1 MGLFLVLAAVILGV
15 PLFSTVQY
23 LRVNARAGQL
33 PRVRELCG
41 GRLLVPVLRAFLNT
55 IWSIALAVLAYPLG
69 WLPQAP
75 LSAPRSGGPGG
86 LPPVLLPPI
95 ILVHGLYHNASAWLL
110 FRRRLARAGFADVRA
125 YAYPSFFRPFE
136 AIAGGLVD
144 TALRAAAASP
154 TGRVLLVGHSLGGL
168 VIRAACAHPGLSGR
182 VAGVVT
188 LGTPHQGS
196 ALAGLAAVGRL
207 GRGLA
212 PGGCVLD
219 RLDALPVAAVSAL
232 SLYTP
237 TDGMVLPLSGSL
249 LEERE
254 KAAGWTEVCLPPLSH
269 VGLLYDRAAAGRSVA
284 FLLEAA
290 GRG

>member
-15 PLFSTVQY
+15 PLFSTAQY
-23 LRVNARAGQL
+23 LRANARAGQL

-41 GRLLVPVLRAFLNT
+41 GRLLVPVLRAFGNAV
-55 IWSIALAVLAYPLG
+55 WSIALAVLAYPLG
-69 WLPQAP
+69 WLPQSLLEASLP
-75 LSAPRSGGPGG
+75 AGAAD
-86 LPPVLLPPI
+86 LPPVV
-95 ILVHGLYHNASAWLL
+95 LVHGLYHNSSAWLV
-110 FRRRLARAGFADVRA
+110 FRRRLKRAGFADVRA

-136 AIAGGLVD
+136 DIAGGLAE

-154 TGRVLLVGHSLGGL
+154 TDRVLLVGHSLGGL
-168 VIRAACAHPGLSGR
+168 VIRAACAHPELCGR

-219 RLDALPVAAVSAL
+219 RLDALPVAAVPAL

-254 KAAGWTEVCLPPLSH
+254 KAAGWAEVCLPPLSH
-269 VGLLYDRAAAGRSVA
+269 VGLLYDREAAGRSVA